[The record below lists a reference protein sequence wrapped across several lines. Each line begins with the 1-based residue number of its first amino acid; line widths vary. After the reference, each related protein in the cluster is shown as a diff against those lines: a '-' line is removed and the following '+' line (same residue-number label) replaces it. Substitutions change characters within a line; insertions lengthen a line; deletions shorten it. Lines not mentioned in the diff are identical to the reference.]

1 MIDNAFD
8 LVLHTMA
15 EQYPQNVAFRYV
27 AADGKTVVEKTY
39 AQYAEDIRRTVTY
52 LRENVPDLQGR
63 HIAILSKN
71 CYEYGVIAF
80 GTILAGGVVVTVN
93 QKKTWPE
100 LEYELG
106 LVEPALLFNDG
117 IDYGCREQL
126 EAAYGDRLRP
136 MDAFRDCAPAQG
148 LTNTRKPDD
157 LMVLMFT
164 SGTTGRSKAV
174 MLSERNFFTTTGAQ
188 VVFGDAMLAYKHEH
202 FPENKN
208 DALSNFSI
216 LPLFHLGTFICL
228 FVWPCKGW
236 ALNLSSDL
244 REFYRDLKLM
254 HSDAMAVAPMLME
267 SIYKDV
273 KRGRRERLNGLWNP
287 CGSSAMFDG
296 AMLAELAQEGMM
308 ITQVY
313 GMTETCGDGIINY
326 SQDEKH
332 IRSAG
337 KPDDHCEYRIA
348 EDGELCIRG
357 GCVMLGYYKDPEATA
372 EVVDRDGW
380 LHTGDLAR
388 VDEDGYY
395 YITGRKKNLI
405 ILDSGENVSPEEL
418 EGLVSQCAAVQ
429 ECVVKEKGKK
439 IGVVVYCAEDKQQQ
453 VRDHITALN
462 RTLPLYKRMSA
473 VEFSA
478 EPLPRTGTGKLLRK

>member
-126 EAAYGDRLRP
+126 EAAYSDRLRP

-188 VVFGDAMLAYKHEH
+188 VIFGDAMLAYKHEH

-208 DALSNFSI
+208 DVLSNFSI

-326 SQDEKH
+326 EQDEKH
-332 IRSAG
+332 IRAVG
-337 KPDDHCEYRIA
+337 KPDDHAEYKLD
-348 EDGELCIRG
+348 ETGEICIRG

-372 EVVDRDGW
+372 EVLDADGW
-380 LHTGDLAR
+380 FHTGDLAR
-388 VDEDGYY
+388 VDEDGFY
-395 YITGRKKNLI
+395 YITGRKKNII
-405 ILDSGENVSPEEL
+405 ILDNGENVSPEEL
-418 EGLVSQCAAVQ
+418 ENLLSKCEAVK
-429 ECVVKEKGKK
+429 ECIVREKGKK
-439 IGVVVYCAEDKQQQ
+439 ICAVIYCGEADQQT
-453 VRDHITALN
+453 VRDFITETN

-473 VEFSA
+473 VEFST

>member
-27 AADGKTVVEKTY
+27 AADGETVVEKTY
-39 AQYAEDIRRTVTY
+39 AQYVEDIRRTVTY

-208 DALSNFSI
+208 DVLSNFSI

-372 EVVDRDGW
+372 EVVDKEGW

-418 EGLVSQCAAVQ
+418 EGLVSLCAAVQ

>member
-27 AADGKTVVEKTY
+27 AADGETVVEKTY

-106 LVEPALLFNDG
+106 LVEPALLFDDG

-208 DALSNFSI
+208 DVLSNFSI

-418 EGLVSQCAAVQ
+418 EGLVAQCAAVQ

>member
-15 EQYPQNVAFRYV
+15 EQYSQNVAFRYV
-27 AADGKTVVEKTY
+27 AADGETVVEKTY

-208 DALSNFSI
+208 DVLSNFSI

-372 EVVDRDGW
+372 EVVDKEGW

-453 VRDHITALN
+453 VRDHITTLN

>member
-27 AADGKTVVEKTY
+27 AADGETVVEKTY

-208 DALSNFSI
+208 DVLSNFSI

-372 EVVDRDGW
+372 EVVDKEGW

-462 RTLPLYKRMSA
+462 RTLPLYKRISA

>member
-27 AADGKTVVEKTY
+27 AADGETVVEKTY
-39 AQYAEDIRRTVTY
+39 AQYVEDIRRTVTY

-188 VVFGDAMLAYKHEH
+188 VIFGDAMLAYKHEH

-208 DALSNFSI
+208 DVLSNFSI

-326 SQDEKH
+326 AQDEEH

-337 KPDDHCEYRIA
+337 KPDDHCEYKIA

-357 GCVMLGYYKDPEATA
+357 GCVMLGYYKDPAATA
-372 EVVDRDGW
+372 EVVDADGW

-388 VDEDGYY
+388 ADEEGYY

-418 EGLVSQCAAVQ
+418 ESLLAKCPAVK

-439 IGVVVYCAEDKQQQ
+439 ICAVIYCEEAKQEE
-453 VRDHITALN
+453 VREYITATN

-473 VEFSA
+473 VEFST

>member
-71 CYEYGVIAF
+71 CYEYGVVAF
-80 GTILAGGVVVTVN
+80 GAILAGGVVVTVN

-117 IDYGCREQL
+117 VDYGCREQL

-208 DALSNFSI
+208 DVLSNFSI